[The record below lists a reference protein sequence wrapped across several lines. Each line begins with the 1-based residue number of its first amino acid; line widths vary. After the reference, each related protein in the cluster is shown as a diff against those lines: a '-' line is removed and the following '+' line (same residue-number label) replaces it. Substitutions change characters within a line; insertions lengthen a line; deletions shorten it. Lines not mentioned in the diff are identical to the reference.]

1 MIVTFCG
8 HADFSEHQRCRPILL
23 SLLEQKIGK
32 TPTDFYL
39 GGYGAFDAFAYACCK
54 EFQATHPQV
63 KLIYVT
69 PYLADRHLKTL
80 SEQYDSILYLP
91 IENAPPK
98 YAISYRN
105 REMIQRADWVV
116 AYVTRNYG
124 GAYQTY
130 RFAQNL
136 KKEIFNLIGDSNEH
150 RQKQV

>member
-23 SLLEQKIGK
+23 SLLEQKIGEQ
-32 TPTDFYL
+32 PTDFYL

-69 PYLADRHLKTL
+69 PYLADRHLKAL
-80 SEQYDSILYLP
+80 SGQYDSILYLP
-91 IENAPPK
+91 IENAPLK
-98 YAISYRN
+98 YAVSHRN

-116 AYVTRNYG
+116 AYVTRTYG
-124 GAYQTY
+124 GAYQAY
-130 RFAQNL
+130 CYAKKKNKKIDNL
-136 KKEIFNLIGDSNEH
+136 VKGEAH
-150 RQKQV
+150 A